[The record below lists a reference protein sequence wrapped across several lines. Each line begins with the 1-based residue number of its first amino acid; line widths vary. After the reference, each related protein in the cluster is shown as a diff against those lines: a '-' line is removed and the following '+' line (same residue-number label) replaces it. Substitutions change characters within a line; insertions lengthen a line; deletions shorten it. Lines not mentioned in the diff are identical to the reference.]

1 MYNKLINKINN
12 AMKQFN
18 STTSK
23 NKTLIDNAKKGVAK
37 YTAELNSLK
46 EEDPIQY
53 FKQKMKYC
61 MYNFEQYTLLM
72 EFFEQKK
79 KEVKMCKIEDIFKLE
94 MINSIN
100 ILEMIA
106 NIIIG
111 YQEKLDLQFRMKKF
125 DSAYDSIDLIVKDLE
140 RLWLVRNKYSH
151 LNQTVNNLYKVK
163 EFIKISKEYYQGG
176 KDEAQN

>member
-1 MYNKLINKINN
+1 
-12 AMKQFN
+12 
-18 STTSK
+18 
-23 NKTLIDNAKKGVAK
+23 
-37 YTAELNSLK
+37 
-46 EEDPIQY
+46 
-53 FKQKMKYC
+53 
-61 MYNFEQYTLLM
+61 
-72 EFFEQKK
+72 
-79 KEVKMCKIEDIFKLE
+79 